1 MIEGARKNKIQSAD
15 SSDDAYK
22 SSDRRVKRGFPLC
35 CLNWETDTWWGIA
48 TVISGMLI

>member
-1 MIEGARKNKIQSAD
+1 MKEGARNKVQAAD
-15 SSDDAYK
+15 VSTDDAFR
-22 SSDRRVKRGFPLC
+22 SSDRNVKRGFPLC